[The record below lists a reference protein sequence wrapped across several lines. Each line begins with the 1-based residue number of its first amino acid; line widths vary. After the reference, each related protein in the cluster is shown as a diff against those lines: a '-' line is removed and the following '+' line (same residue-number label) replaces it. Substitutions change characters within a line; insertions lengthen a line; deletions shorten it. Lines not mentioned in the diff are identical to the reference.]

1 MEPGRDGTDL
11 DSRQLSEGTLR
22 YDGATLETF
31 YHANNW
37 RKYWIS
43 RVCSYISGD
52 VAEIGAGLGANTLLI
67 NRCGVRSIFCLEPD
81 EELAAL
87 LRAAVRNVEGVTTS
101 VGLIRDLSGHAFD
114 CIVYIDVLEHIE
126 DDKSELERACLLLR
140 PSGRLIVLAPAHQAL
155 YSPFDRAIGHHR
167 RYDSGSLKSY
177 APPWL
182 RLEKMEYL
190 DSAGLL
196 ASAMNR
202 FVLRQSAPTLR
213 QILLW
218 DRVMIPVSK
227 VVDRLLRHRFGKS
240 IVAVWV
246 RD

>member
-1 MEPGRDGTDL
+1 MEPRRAGTDL
-11 DSRQLSEGTLR
+11 DSRQLSEETLD

-31 YHANNW
+31 YHAKNW
-37 RKYWIS
+37 RNYWIS
-43 RVCSYISGD
+43 RVCPYISGD

-67 NRCGVRSIFCLEPD
+67 HRCGVRSMFCLEPD
-81 EELAAL
+81 VELASRL
-87 LRAAVRNVEGVTTS
+87 SAAVRGMEGVTTS
-101 VGLIRDLSGHAFD
+101 VGPIRILSGHAFD

-155 YSPFDRAIGHHR
+155 YSPFDRAIGHYR
-167 RYDSGSLKSY
+167 RYDSASLKSC

-190 DSAGLL
+190 DSVGLL

-218 DRVMIPVSK
+218 DRVMIRASK
-227 VVDRLLRHRFGKS
+227 VLDPLLRHHFGKS
-240 IVAVWV
+240 IIAVWV

>member
-1 MEPGRDGTDL
+1 MEPGRAGTDL
-11 DSRQLSEGTLR
+11 DSRQLSEETLR

-31 YHANNW
+31 YHAKNW
-37 RKYWIS
+37 RNYWIS
-43 RVCSYISGD
+43 RVCPYVSGD

-67 NRCGVRSIFCLEPD
+67 HRCGVRSMFCLEPD
-81 EELAAL
+81 EGLAAR
-87 LRAAVRNVEGVTTS
+87 LRAAVQSVERVTAS
-101 VGLIRDLSGHAFD
+101 VGSIRILPAHAFD

-126 DDKSELERACLLLR
+126 DDQSELERACLLLR

-155 YSPFDRAIGHHR
+155 YSPFDRAIGHYR
-167 RYDSGSLKSY
+167 RYNSATLKSC

-190 DSAGLL
+190 DSVGLL

-218 DRVMIPVSK
+218 DRVMIPASK
-227 VVDRLLRHRFGKS
+227 VVDPLLRHRFGKS
-240 IVAVWV
+240 IMAVWV

>member
-1 MEPGRDGTDL
+1 
-11 DSRQLSEGTLR
+11 LSEGTLR

-31 YHANNW
+31 YHATKW
-37 RKYWIS
+37 RGYWAS
-43 RVCSYISGD
+43 RLCPYISGD
-52 VAEIGAGLGANTLLI
+52 VAEIGAGLGSNTLLI
-67 NRCGVRSIFCLEPD
+67 HRCGARSMFSLEPD
-81 EELAAL
+81 YELAARL
-87 LRAAVRNVEGVTTS
+87 SARVRGVEGVTTG
-101 VGLIRDLSGHAFD
+101 VGSIRILSGHAFD

-155 YSPFDRAIGHHR
+155 YSPFDRAIGHYR
-167 RYDSGSLKSY
+167 RYNRASLKSC

-202 FVLRQSAPTLR
+202 FVLRQRTPTLR

-218 DRVMIPVSK
+218 DRFMIPISK
-227 VVDRLLRHRFGKS
+227 ALDPLLCHRFGKS
-240 IVAVWV
+240 IMAVWV